1 MPKKYSN
8 GSITFLTILEL
19 KKKHVFDFLSG
30 WEAKNEKTAPNER
43 MTPAKHRYITGRAV
57 KILHNVI
64 FCGGTK
70 DEIERAVKFS
80 LIALDAMKWHLDV
93 NAAEAKYG
101 VKELYEKYCYTATN
115 KPDAGDN

>member
-19 KKKHVFDFLSG
+19 KKKRAFDFLDG
-30 WEAKNEKTAPNER
+30 WDAKNEKATTNGH
-43 MTPAKHRYITGRAV
+43 MTPAKHKRVFGRAV

-70 DEIERAVKFS
+70 DEIERAVKFA
-80 LIALDAMKWHLDV
+80 LIALDSMKWHLDV
-93 NAAEAKYG
+93 ETAESKYG

-115 KPDAGDN
+115 KPDADDK